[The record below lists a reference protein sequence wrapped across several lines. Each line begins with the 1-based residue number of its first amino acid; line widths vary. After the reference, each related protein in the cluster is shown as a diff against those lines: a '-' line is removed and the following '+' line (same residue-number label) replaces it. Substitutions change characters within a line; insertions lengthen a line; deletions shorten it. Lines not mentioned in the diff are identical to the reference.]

1 MIAITLSAGIQYNSL
16 SQKNALSHFGGRILM
31 SEEKKSATVE
41 SVENKYLSVLAASKR
56 ARQLLER
63 AEKHNLSV
71 DTEKVLLQSLNE
83 FLSGKVTYIM
93 TDVPVVS
100 KKKSKAKD

>member
-1 MIAITLSAGIQYNSL
+1 
-16 SQKNALSHFGGRILM
+16 M

-83 FLSGKVTYIM
+83 FLSGKVTYVM
-93 TDVPVVS
+93 TDVPAAS
-100 KKKSKAKD
+100 KKKNKAKD

>member
-1 MIAITLSAGIQYNSL
+1 
-16 SQKNALSHFGGRILM
+16 M
-31 SEEKKSATVE
+31 SEEKKTVTVE
-41 SVENKYLSVLAASKR
+41 SLDNKYLSVLAASKR

-83 FLSGKVTYIM
+83 FLSGKVTYTM
-93 TDVPVVS
+93 SAVVPS
-100 KKKSKAKD
+100 KKKHKEKD